1 MPNQEIIT
9 KVLMDETPFTFDGQK
24 KLKEG
29 FLYYG
34 DTKLTDKKCIKNV
47 YVCQNGTLV
56 NSGRVRIYCYGEI
69 KEGDYLTTSE
79 LYGTAVSIINKDFAF
94 ARATSTLAGRKV
106 GLVDAVIL

>member
-9 KVLMDETPFTFDGQK
+9 KILMDETPFTFDKQI

-34 DTKLTDKKCIKNV
+34 NTKLTDRKCIQHV
-47 YVCQNGTLV
+47 YAAQNGALV
-56 NSGRVRIYCYGEI
+56 NSGRVKIYCYGEI

-79 LYGTAVSIINKDFAF
+79 LYGTAVSIINRDFAF
-94 ARATSTLAGRKV
+94 ARATSALAGRKV